1 MFLGQ
6 LGCEALN
13 FLLKRLIK
21 EERPRRIHGKGYG
34 MPSSHAQFVAFWSV
48 SLTLFLLLRHRP
60 QTQAPHAGHTRS
72 WTVVERAGIALVTA
86 VVAGL
91 TAWSRIYLNY
101 HTPRQVIVGSVAGV
115 VIGLGWFAVTAVVRR
130 TGLLAWGLE
139 LPIAK
144 ALRVRDL
151 VVSED
156 VCQAGWEKWERRDKV
171 KTG

>member
-1 MFLGQ
+1 ML
-6 LGCEALN
+6 
-13 FLLKRLIK
+13 
-21 EERPRRIHGKGYG
+21 ERVGL
-34 MPSSHAQFVAFWSV
+34 SV
-48 SLTLFLLLRHRP
+48 L
-60 QTQAPHAGHTRS
+60 A
-72 WTVVERAGIALVTA
+72 ALVA
-86 VVAGL
+86 AA

-115 VIGLGWFAVTAVVRR
+115 VIALGWFGATAVLRY

-151 VVSED
+151 IVSED
-156 VCQAGWEKWERRDKV
+156 MCQAGWEKWERREKV